1 MSVLEKIKEL
11 IQNAK
16 SILIV
21 THENPDGDAV
31 GSSLGLSNGLKKLE
45 NKKVDVLIPKANAMY
60 NFLPGFEEIKKEAN
74 AEDYDLCI
82 ALDTSDLERLGE
94 CRETFEKIEKTI
106 VIDHHI
112 TNQNFGD
119 VCYVNAVAS
128 STCQNIIVILATL
141 DISINKEIAT
151 CIYSGILTDT
161 GAFRYN
167 VQPETFEFAGMLLE
181 TGIDI
186 AKIYKKLFDE
196 TTKERTK
203 LLGRAINN
211 LEILEDGK
219 IAFTYITDTDMKE
232 LNNQD
237 GDHENIVNY
246 GRNIEGVEVSVF
258 FRERDGKYK
267 VSLRSNEYVDVS
279 IIATMFSGGG
289 HKKAAGFELSES
301 LEEAK
306 KSVLAEIKKQLKS
319 EK

>member
-1 MSVLEKIKEL
+1 MSVLDKIREL

-16 SILIV
+16 SILII

-31 GSSLGLSNGLKKLE
+31 GSSLGLMNGLKKFGK
-45 NKKVDVLIPKANAMY
+45 NKVDVLIPKINSMY
-60 NFLPGFEEIKKEAN
+60 SFLPGFEEIKKEAN
-74 AEDYDLCI
+74 KEEYDLCI
-82 ALDTSDLERLGE
+82 ALDTSDLDRLGE
-94 CRETFEKIEKTI
+94 CRDIFENIEKTI

-128 STCQNIIVILATL
+128 STCQNIIVILAAL

-186 AKIYKKLFDE
+186 ARIYKTLFDE
-196 TTKERTK
+196 TTVPRTK

-211 LEILEDGK
+211 LEILENGK
-219 IAFTYITDTDMKE
+219 VAFTYITDKDMEE

-246 GRNIEGVEVSVF
+246 GRNIEGVEVSIF
-258 FRERDGKYK
+258 FREKDGKYK

-279 IIATMFSGGG
+279 VIATLYSGGG
-289 HKKAAGFELSES
+289 HMKASGFEINGTI
-301 LEEAK
+301 EEAK
-306 KSVLAEIKKQLKS
+306 EKVIAEIRKQLK
-319 EK
+319 